1 MPHSYELSEAA
12 EQDLAAIIDYTLAE
26 FGAAQVRR
34 YVDEI
39 ERQLEAL
46 AANPYLGR
54 ERDEIR
60 PDLRSLVIGAHVLFY
75 SIRPAEGLRVVRV
88 LHGSRDLQRFEEG

>member
-26 FGAAQVRR
+26 FGAFQMRR

-39 ERQLEAL
+39 ER
-46 AANPYLGR
+46 
-54 ERDEIR
+54 
-60 PDLRSLVIGAHVLFY
+60 
-75 SIRPAEGLRVVRV
+75 
-88 LHGSRDLQRFEEG
+88 